1 VVEDSVQH
9 TEARLREGLETVL
22 ELAPGTL
29 AGTARLEDLF
39 KPDRRRDL
47 WPAWEKVSGVRLP
60 SLDHSLTTKMG
71 WFAGG
76 FVAALFALAVL
87 RTMGV
92 HVPGSMMAGGVAG
105 VLLGAAGLRFLG
117 GKPIGFPAGVHTIA
131 DLAIRVEMRRS

>member
-1 VVEDSVQH
+1 MIEDRVQH

-22 ELAPGTL
+22 KLAPGTL
-29 AGTARLEDLF
+29 TGTARLEDLL

-47 WPAWEKVSGVRLP
+47 WKAWEKASGVRLP
-60 SLDHSLTTKMG
+60 ELDRSLTTKMG

-92 HVPGSMMAGGVAG
+92 HVPGSTMAGGVVG
-105 VLLGAAGLRFLG
+105 VLLGAIGLRLFG
-117 GKPIGFPAGVHTIA
+117 GRAIGCPAGVHTIA
-131 DLAIRVEMRRS
+131 DLAIRVEMRKS